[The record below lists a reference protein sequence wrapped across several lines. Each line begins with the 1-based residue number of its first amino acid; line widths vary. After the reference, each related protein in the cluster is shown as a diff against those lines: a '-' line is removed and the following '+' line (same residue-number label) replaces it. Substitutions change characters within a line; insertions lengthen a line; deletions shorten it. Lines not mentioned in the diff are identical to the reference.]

1 MLARNCSSILLSL
14 DILGYM
20 FEKKSGKSGA
30 HVLKNVTNYSPS
42 WGMGTHKLMPGKPG
56 KGSKLSLQKFLI
68 LSPSNYSSHTI
79 SELKE
84 KPPHFVELQH
94 YFSNVKLLIL
104 KLIEAGI

>member
-1 MLARNCSSILLSL
+1 MVGWLRPVLGFSLSQA
-14 DILGYM
+14 
-20 FEKKSGKSGA
+20 EQK
-30 HVLKNVTNYSPS
+30 YSPS

-56 KGSKLSLQKFLI
+56 KGSKLSLQNFLI